1 MKVSITKQNSL
12 IRRFNNLDGRNVR
25 RATLFK
31 LSREAKGIN
40 DTIFKKI
47 DDILS
52 KDNRKEFPI
61 KLKKKLKLKSKPK
74 VKAKKSQATKT
85 RASADKRKSNGLGLP
100 LPTVDELED
109 NVNPSYNIG
118 GDIGKLLGDPEIKPR
133 HSLAINI
140 DSDKGAGKTH
150 FIYQVMNAFADSGYK
165 VLLNTLEEHAT
176 SNLVRLKR
184 DKYFNSKTKQY
195 ISIVSEDRFEEFS
208 KYFNDYDVI
217 FIDSWND
224 LVEENKGL
232 SFDKDLRK
240 KYDGKLFINIFQRT
254 SGKSVRGGTSTEFK
268 GDIILKVEK
277 HDRDFTK
284 NYVWQDKNRYNEN
297 TSLIYYIADQRIADF
312 PGETST
318 KKSNSNKSMGKV
330 VINL

>member
-100 LPTVDELED
+100 LPTVDQLEE
-109 NVNPSYNIG
+109 NVNPSYKIG
-118 GDIGKLLGDPEIKPR
+118 GDIFQFYYSSIEIFR
-133 HSLAINI
+133 C
-140 DSDKGAGKTH
+140 
-150 FIYQVMNAFADSGYK
+150 
-165 VLLNTLEEHAT
+165 
-176 SNLVRLKR
+176 SN
-184 DKYFNSKTKQY
+184 Q
-195 ISIVSEDRFEEFS
+195 
-208 KYFNDYDVI
+208 
-217 FIDSWND
+217 
-224 LVEENKGL
+224 
-232 SFDKDLRK
+232 
-240 KYDGKLFINIFQRT
+240 
-254 SGKSVRGGTSTEFK
+254 
-268 GDIILKVEK
+268 
-277 HDRDFTK
+277 
-284 NYVWQDKNRYNEN
+284 
-297 TSLIYYIADQRIADF
+297 
-312 PGETST
+312 
-318 KKSNSNKSMGKV
+318 
-330 VINL
+330 